1 MNNLDLATLLFG
13 PTPSEAYSFT
23 EPQQE
28 EMDEIH
34 GWCTSDLVALPSAP
48 LPSSDGMISPLDPH
62 ELEELSDHL
71 RSGHAT
77 KSNLC
82 RGCLQSE
89 GPRKIH
95 RSIRD
100 IHKATHTLHI
110 DSACPFAPSDDGYSY
125 FLVGALRLPG
135 FPLLIDVRTLTSR
148 TSTEVCD
155 ELEKMVAYLEALQTE
170 GLPIGETSRIKR
182 LHSDRAGEFT
192 APFLARFL
200 GNHKSIHH
208 SFTSGYDPQS
218 NGTAE
223 RSVGLIK
230 SLASRALATAELDSS
245 YWSYAVRYASQS
257 LLCHALQ
264 KKQRSLPFGTTV
276 VAQVLG
282 HRDVKFPASRSITG
296 RLLYFDHL
304 NDQVSYI
311 LCPPGDDSTE
321 PLVHRAGLPAKLPPA
336 INIDE
341 FAGPDP
347 LPSSFDKLVQ
357 DKSTEDRMSKD
368 PLDLDPLPSDSL
380 HPTLRNDAHDDKSDD
395 LAKDQEKND
404 RHEDTTNDDSDDDDV
419 ILEFSLSEVHSS
431 LPAECPFTF
440 LYLSSEDSTKDETVD
455 EDIQDCSLPNAPS
468 TQQGTSH
475 VPFTADDQGWHPFA
489 PASLHSGSFA
499 QSLFAHLG

>member
-1 MNNLDLATLLFG
+1 MVFG
-13 PTPSEAYSFT
+13 PTPSEAHSFT

-28 EMDEIH
+28 ERNIIH

-48 LPSSDGMISPLDPH
+48 LPSSDGMISPLDSH

-100 IHKATHTLHI
+100 IDKATHTLHI
-110 DSACPFAPSDDGYSY
+110 HIAGPFAPSDDDYSY
-125 FLVGALRLPG
+125 FLVGALPLPG

-148 TSTEVCD
+148 TSTEVRD
-155 ELEKMVAYLEALQTE
+155 ELEKMAAYLEALQTE
-170 GLPIGETSRIKR
+170 GLPIDETSRIKR

-192 APFLARFL
+192 TPFFARFL

-230 SLASRALATAELDSS
+230 SLASRALAAAELDSS
-245 YWSYAVRYASQS
+245 YWSYAARYASQS

-264 KKQRSLPFGTTV
+264 KKQRSLPFDATV

-311 LCPPGDDSTE
+311 LCPPGDNSID
-321 PLVHRAGLPAKLPPA
+321 PLVHRAGLP
-336 INIDE
+336 
-341 FAGPDP
+341 
-347 LPSSFDKLVQ
+347 
-357 DKSTEDRMSKD
+357 
-368 PLDLDPLPSDSL
+368 
-380 HPTLRNDAHDDKSDD
+380 
-395 LAKDQEKND
+395 
-404 RHEDTTNDDSDDDDV
+404 
-419 ILEFSLSEVHSS
+419 
-431 LPAECPFTF
+431 
-440 LYLSSEDSTKDETVD
+440 
-455 EDIQDCSLPNAPS
+455 LPNF
-468 TQQGTSH
+468 H
-475 VPFTADDQGWHPFA
+475 R
-489 PASLHSGSFA
+489 L
-499 QSLFAHLG
+499 